1 MSHKNREWKVTS
13 LELSQKLD
21 VEHRRLGIVV
31 ESEWYWVNMGRPNGR
46 ANWKLIIRNNGKNK
60 IYPHI
65 DGHPDWSIIP
75 ALDTSELGEMLPS
88 YIVSDNQECSLE
100 QYGEDDFSI
109 EYQSDFAIR
118 DGMKSA
124 FCPFTVI
131 EKYEAEARGKMYLWL
146 LQNGYVKGERE

>member
-1 MSHKNREWKVTS
+1 MEREDKVIS
-13 LELSQKLD
+13 LELSKQIYI
-21 VEHRRLGIVV
+21 EHKRLGIVV
-31 ESEWYWVNMGRPNGR
+31 ESEWWWIND
-46 ANWKLIIRNNGKNK
+46 ANRTDEHWIIWKKKGYEGTP
-60 IYPHI
+60 YP
-65 DGHPDWSIIP
+65 
-75 ALDTSELGEMLPS
+75 AYDTSELGEMLPS

-131 EKYEAEARGKMYLWL
+131 EKYEAEARGTMRLWL
-146 LQNGYVKGERE
+146 LQNGYVKGEGK